1 VRADSRSPE
10 RLMIF
15 WRRAEGS
22 SETTTA
28 GEEVEAE
35 VGAGGISL
43 FGSEGVG
50 FSAAVVG
57 EGVGAGFAVG
67 AGSFADLRASSFSLR
82 YLIRYLTMVGYHSGF
97 SVFNFSR
104 R

>member
-1 VRADSRSPE
+1 
-10 RLMIF
+10 MIF

-22 SETTTA
+22 SETTGA
-28 GEEVEAE
+28 GAE
-35 VGAGGISL
+35 VGAGAGGVSL

-50 FSAAVVG
+50 FSVAVAG
-57 EGVGAGFAVG
+57 EEVAAGFAVG

-82 YLIRYLTMVGYHSGF
+82 YLIRYLTMVGSHSGF
-97 SVFNFSR
+97 SFFNFSR